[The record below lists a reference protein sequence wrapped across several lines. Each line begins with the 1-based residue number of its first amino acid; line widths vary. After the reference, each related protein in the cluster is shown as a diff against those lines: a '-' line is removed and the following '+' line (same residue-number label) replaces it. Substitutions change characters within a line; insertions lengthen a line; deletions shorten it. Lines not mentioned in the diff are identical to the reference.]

1 MDARQYLSQFEPKLL
16 TVLRQ
21 GYRWSD
27 LRADAVAGLTVAIV
41 ALPLAMAL
49 AIASGTTPEKG
60 LHTAIIAGFLI
71 SALGGSRVQ
80 IGGPTA
86 AFIPVVFVVIE
97 KFGYGGLVLCTLMA
111 GLMLIGAGLL
121 RLGTLMKYMPQPVI
135 TGFTAGIAVSIF
147 SSQVKD
153 ALGLQMESVPA
164 EFIPRWTAYA
174 QHLGTAQPVAIALT
188 TLGLALVFGL
198 RRWRPHWPGFLIALL
213 ACTVAVLGLGLPAE
227 TIGSRFGDLPSA
239 LPDFAFPHIPFE
251 RTFELLPSAFT
262 IAFLAGVESLL
273 SAVVADGMT
282 GGRHRSNGELVAQGM
297 ANVGSALF
305 GGLPATGAIAR
316 TATNIRAGARSP
328 VSGMLHAG
336 FLLAFMLLLAPLMR
350 YVPLPAL
357 AAILLVVAWNMSEYQ
372 HFRHT
377 LSAPWGDRVVLL
389 LTFGLTVFFDLT
401 VAIQA
406 GLVLA
411 TLIFMY
417 RMAESVEISSGVR
430 AADDDLLPERR
441 ADEHQRER
449 LPHGVEAFQISG
461 PLFFGAANRLD
472 SLLDQFLVP
481 PKVFIL
487 RMRLVPIIDASGVH
501 SLENL
506 ARRCA
511 RNGIVL
517 VISGLQPQPNRVLVG
532 MDFGKMHA
540 QVHFV
545 SNFDRALKLAA
556 SLADAGAHPPSAPG
570 GAE

>member
-1 MDARQYLSQFEPKLL
+1 M
-16 TVLRQ
+16 
-21 GYRWSD
+21 
-27 LRADAVAGLTVAIV
+27 
-41 ALPLAMAL
+41 
-49 AIASGTTPEKG
+49 
-60 LHTAIIAGFLI
+60 
-71 SALGGSRVQ
+71 
-80 IGGPTA
+80 
-86 AFIPVVFVVIE
+86 
-97 KFGYGGLVLCTLMA
+97 
-111 GLMLIGAGLL
+111 
-121 RLGTLMKYMPQPVI
+121 
-135 TGFTAGIAVSIF
+135 
-147 SSQVKD
+147 
-153 ALGLQMESVPA
+153 
-164 EFIPRWTAYA
+164 
-174 QHLGTAQPVAIALT
+174 
-188 TLGLALVFGL
+188 
-198 RRWRPHWPGFLIALL
+198 
-213 ACTVAVLGLGLPAE
+213 AVLGLGLPAE

-511 RNGIVL
+511 RNGTVL